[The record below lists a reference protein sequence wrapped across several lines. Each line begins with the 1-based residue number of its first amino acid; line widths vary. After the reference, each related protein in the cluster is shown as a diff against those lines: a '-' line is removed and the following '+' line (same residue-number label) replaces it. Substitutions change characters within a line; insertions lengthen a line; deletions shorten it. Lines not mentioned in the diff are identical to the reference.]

1 MNVAIVGNSNCV
13 FRNGFSHGVNK
24 AVSRFGG
31 VVNNYSLGGSCCA
44 LHIYTL
50 HDKYA
55 DLRSADVVFLDS
67 LVIDSFHWKRG
78 IIRYDELLSLIDDMY
93 ALYSQ
98 LSAKVVAILFPVEKY
113 INNHKSHKIY
123 QAHCNSARKYGV
135 DVVDLYNLFPKGLS
149 DYSKYFMQPGHI
161 NVEIASDVGERITSS
176 CLGMGANPGEVDE
189 FSSLYEVVSDVLLS
203 GLEKVH
209 VESSYY
215 TAECYKLDRNISLSP
230 KIDKSLIG
238 VFHWNKT
245 EQSKFVL
252 SSCGD
257 DDVVQFRSRYAF
269 FEVLN
274 ARRKIQKDTEVRP
287 GWRGESVTQKPAGKF
302 REAGYGFP
310 QLMGLLLRRDGEM
323 SVKYI
328 GQNSDLS
335 PLVGNVFG

>member
-13 FRNGFSHGVNK
+13 FRNGFSNGVNK

-44 LHIYTL
+44 LHIYTF
-50 HDKYA
+50 HDKFA
-55 DLRSADVVFLDS
+55 DLSGADVVFLDS

-78 IIRYDELLSLIDDMY
+78 IIRYDELISLIDDMY

-98 LSAKVVAILFPVEKY
+98 LPAKVVAILFPVERY
-113 INNHKSHKIY
+113 INNYKTHKIY
-123 QAHCNSARKYGV
+123 QSHCNSARKYGV
-135 DVVDLYNLFPKGLS
+135 DVVDLYNLFPKGLM

-161 NVEIASDVGERITSS
+161 NVEIASEVGERIASA
-176 CLGMGANPGEVDE
+176 CLSMVPNAGEVAE
-189 FSSLYEVVSDVLLS
+189 FSSLYEVVSDALLS
-203 GLEKVH
+203 GLGKVH

-215 TAECYKLDRNISLSP
+215 KAECYKLDRNVSLSP
-230 KIDKSLIG
+230 KTGKSLIG

-274 ARRKIQKDTEVRP
+274 SRRKIYKDSEVRP
-287 GWRGESVTQKPAGKF
+287 GWHDESVTQKPAGKF
-302 REAGYGFP
+302 RESGYGFP
-310 QLMGLLLRRDGEM
+310 QLMGLLLRMEGEM
-323 SVKYI
+323 YVECVGK
-328 GQNSDLS
+328 NSDLS
-335 PLVGNVFG
+335 PLVDNVLG